1 VLVVLEATPQGV
13 EVVEEERVVELH
25 KPVEQEETA
34 L

>member
-13 EVVEEERVVELH
+13 EVLEEERVVELYSL
-25 KPVEQEETA
+25 VVLEEMD